1 MKLPASFFDLD
12 LRQKVNPLLAVSL
25 IAVMLSWTVVYY
37 LFNYSK
43 SIINSYPSL
52 IDGNAQTFNPF
63 KKSP

>member
-37 LFNYSK
+37 LFNYSE
-43 SIINSYPSL
+43 SIVGKYPAL
-52 IDGNAQTFNPF
+52 IDGNAPISN
-63 KKSP
+63 SVEASH